1 MATGSMRMRVTKVA
15 DPRVL
20 DKELLTAGNNLG
32 NAIGR
37 RARRL
42 VPKLSW
48 SLHDTIRQAAKVVSP
63 GKVRV
68 TVKAGGNVNGKLVN
82 YAELVER
89 GTSKMRAQ
97 PYLRPA
103 VMQSRDRD
111 LTDSRGIDNG

>member
-1 MATGSMRMRVTKVA
+1 MADGTARLRITKVA
-15 DPRVL
+15 NPRVL
-20 DKELLTAGNNLG
+20 DKDMLTAGRNLG

-48 SLHDTIRQAAKVVSP
+48 SLHDTIRSGAKVVAP
-63 GKVRV
+63 GKVVATV
-68 TVKAGGNVNGKLVN
+68 TAGGNVNGRLVT
-82 YAELVER
+82 YALHVER

-103 VMQSRDRD
+103 ALQSRDAD
-111 LTDSRGIDNG
+111 LTDERGIDA